1 MSNTQTFGNMTHKE
15 ILDKVQS
22 LQEQFAETL
31 PPCKGLTVLCVDHL
45 PPGFMAVSPDVYA
58 LFRKLPSKEGE

>member
-15 ILDKVQS
+15 ILEKVQS
-22 LQEQFAETL
+22 LQEHLAETL
-31 PPCKGLTVLCVDHL
+31 PPCTELKIMCVDHL

-58 LFRKLPSKEGE
+58 LFRKLPSKEGK